1 MLWRT
6 TGYHSAVVVIVEHS
20 RVVHHCLPVCRRW
33 LDMVRQLAAVSAQY
47 AVGMGDRAADRCRIR
62 AIGDV
67 QLGGDELIGQDKAG
81 VSVLSRADWGIEDN
95 QELGLGISL
104 AAQCQ
109 AIHGP
114 RVRIVFPVT
123 LWLRTNARG
132 RGCWR

>member
-1 MLWRT
+1 
-6 TGYHSAVVVIVEHS
+6 
-20 RVVHHCLPVCRRW
+20 
-33 LDMVRQLAAVSAQY
+33 MVRQLADEPAQET
-47 AVGMGDRAADRCRIR
+47 VRMSDRAAHRCRIR

-81 VSVLSRADWGIEDN
+81 VSVLSRADWSIEDN

-132 RGCWR
+132 RGCRCWRW